1 MCVCARSH
9 RTVCVCAS
17 GCTGVCVCE
26 RVRVRE
32 QERERE
38 SASDNPPTNY
48 SVGGANGEQSRN
60 GNE

>member
-1 MCVCARSH
+1 MVGKCVCVWGRAQEC
-9 RTVCVCAS
+9 VCVMRA
-17 GCTGVCVCE
+17 GV
-26 RVRVRE
+26 
-32 QERERE
+32 QEREREQE

>member
-1 MCVCARSH
+1 MVEVSVWVH
-9 RTVCVCAS
+9 V
-17 GCTGVCVCE
+17 
-26 RVRVRE
+26 
-32 QERERE
+32 

>member
-1 MCVCARSH
+1 MVGKCVCVRAL
-9 RTVCVCAS
+9 TQNC
-17 GCTGVCVCE
+17 VCVCE
-26 RVRVRE
+26 RVRVGVQER
-32 QERERE
+32 ERERE